1 MHKHTYTHIH
11 AHTHVPRFTVGGK
24 DQHMKGLACIHVW
37 LWFYILC
44 KSLGRVLHFPKQHTE
59 THTEKEGEK
68 NAQEENDH
76 VTVWM
81 APPCFCKVDV
91 KIGEFHL
98 HLRHVES
105 AARWWGGCFDQK
117 VTHEETFP

>member
-1 MHKHTYTHIH
+1 MYGSGSTSYANHW
-11 AHTHVPRFTVGGK
+11 AG
-24 DQHMKGLACIHVW
+24 
-37 LWFYILC
+37 FYIFQNNTQ
-44 KSLGRVLHFPKQHTE
+44 RHTRR
-59 THTEKEGEK
+59 KKGEK

-105 AARWWGGCFDQK
+105 AARF
-117 VTHEETFP
+117 T